1 MSDPLNIEVKQ
12 LPKANRPISFN
23 GAIGTFSI
31 RSVADHDRV
40 SLGDPVRLTIEISG
54 KGNFTA
60 MPAPTFESNSNFKI
74 GPPAF
79 SFEGNQLIK
88 HEGKQ
93 SFEYILTPL
102 TAGLLKIPSIS
113 FSYFDPIQEEYFIVN
128 SKEHPLRVDPG
139 EKWVDPTNNETAISP
154 QNLVIP
160 TVDLFQT
167 ENEPGVWVKNI
178 QNKTMT
184 NSTFFWYIQGV
195 PFCAA
200 IGLLFYGRKRIRS
213 GRDIF
218 RQKRNFFKKAN
229 EGSNRIQRR
238 KPFLSI
244 Y

>member
-1 MSDPLNIEVKQ
+1 MPIGLTAAIAGEHSLQFSTSIRVRVKSRGSSPFSNPFFNDPFFGFGREESLTVISDPLNIEVKQ
-12 LPKANRPISFN
+12 LPKTNRPISFN

-113 FSYFDPIQEEYFIVN
+113 FSYFDPIQEEYF
-128 SKEHPLRVDPG
+128 L
-139 EKWVDPTNNETAISP
+139 
-154 QNLVIP
+154 
-160 TVDLFQT
+160 
-167 ENEPGVWVKNI
+167 
-178 QNKTMT
+178 
-184 NSTFFWYIQGV
+184 
-195 PFCAA
+195 
-200 IGLLFYGRKRIRS
+200 
-213 GRDIF
+213 
-218 RQKRNFFKKAN
+218 
-229 EGSNRIQRR
+229 
-238 KPFLSI
+238 
-244 Y
+244 